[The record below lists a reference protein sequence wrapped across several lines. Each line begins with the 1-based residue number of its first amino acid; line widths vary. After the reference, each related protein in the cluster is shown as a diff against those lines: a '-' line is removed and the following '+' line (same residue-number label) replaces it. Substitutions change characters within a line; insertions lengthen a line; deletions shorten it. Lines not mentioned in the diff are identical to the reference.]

1 MCSVLAA
8 SQFPNSQIIDAELI
22 KVQILEYD
30 PVLAIKTQPNNSV
43 TVFRDELLRYLQQ
56 RISLSSKITRT
67 LSDTEQ
73 KELLINLKTELA
85 SLAVKSLPPTL
96 SAPDEYTFQRLL
108 GTNTIVDKDKAS
120 DALVDLEEWLSYTV
134 DRFAF
139 SWYVIPPSGET
150 REALESQIH
159 RIASEQQKCIIEYCS
174 AWFSPEE
181 AQSAVSK
188 SSEVMIGK
196 IADRTTYAY
205 KAPATEEL
213 LEQIITEQRQ
223 NIIEAKEDM
232 ERLPKEIP
240 IDAVRARLTSKLNM
254 SYSSMAEATTDPM
267 WLQYE
272 KERDARLGNVNR

>member
-159 RIASEQQKCIIEYCS
+159 RIASEQQKCIRSWGGQFIVPI
-174 AWFSPEE
+174 PE
-181 AQSAVSK
+181 VS
-188 SSEVMIGK
+188 
-196 IADRTTYAY
+196 
-205 KAPATEEL
+205 
-213 LEQIITEQRQ
+213 II
-223 NIIEAKEDM
+223 
-232 ERLPKEIP
+232 
-240 IDAVRARLTSKLNM
+240 
-254 SYSSMAEATTDPM
+254 
-267 WLQYE
+267 
-272 KERDARLGNVNR
+272 